1 MALNLLRRVRKKVT
15 DHVLDYA
22 EHTVLHGIY
31 YFMNRGT
38 IKGGTKGEILIK
50 MPRFDR
56 LVDFVFTSSFTNIK
70 PAPKTAR
77 PGVIKP
83 VDRIK
88 I

>member
-56 LVDFVFTSSFTNIK
+56 LVDFVFTSSFTNCFDLYK
-70 PAPKTAR
+70 
-77 PGVIKP
+77 VFS
-83 VDRIK
+83 
-88 I
+88 